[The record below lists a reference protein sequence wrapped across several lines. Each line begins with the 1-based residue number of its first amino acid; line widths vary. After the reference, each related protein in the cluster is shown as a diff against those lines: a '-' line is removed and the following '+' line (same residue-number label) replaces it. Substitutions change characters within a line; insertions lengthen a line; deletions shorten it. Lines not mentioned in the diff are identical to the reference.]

1 MLSMNINL
9 LLQFILGIAALI
21 FLHELGHFIAAR
33 LMHVEVEEFGIG
45 FPPRLVKLFEH
56 NGTEYT
62 LNWIPLGGF
71 VRPKGENDPSIP
83 GGLAAANPWV
93 RLTVLF
99 AGPFTNL
106 VVGVLLAILF
116 LYSNGE
122 QVPSVKYTD
131 PGSPAAVAGLM
142 PGDVFLEVG
151 NQPIY
156 SVSKLLEMV
165 DNHLGQ
171 PTQIVVDRNGQ
182 KVTVELVPR
191 AHPPEGQGAMGVG
204 LDYIDRPV
212 PLSSAIYHGALVCYD
227 TAHSMLTLPIKMLQ
241 GQTTPQEGRLVG
253 YKGMYDIYAR
263 VREPIWFFSVISI
276 SLGLMNLLPIP
287 ALDGGR
293 IFLTLPEILIRRRIP
308 PEYETV
314 IHMIGFAVLLLLLIY
329 INLQDFINPL
339 QFPN

>member
-1 MLSMNINL
+1 MDIYI

-45 FPPRLVKLFEH
+45 FPPRIVKLFEH
-56 NGTEYT
+56 NGTEYS

-71 VRPKGENDPSIP
+71 VRPKGENDPSVP
-83 GGLAAANPWV
+83 GGLAAASPWV

-99 AGPFTNL
+99 AGPFTNRA
-106 VVGVLLAILF
+106 VGVLLAILF
-116 LYSNGE
+116 LYTDGE
-122 QVPSVKYTD
+122 QIPTVKYTD
-131 PGSPAAVAGLM
+131 PGSPAAEAGLL
-142 PGDVFLEVG
+142 PGDIFLEVG

-156 SVSKLLEMV
+156 SVSKLLDM
-165 DNHLGQ
+165 
-171 PTQIVVDRNGQ
+171 VDRNLGQ
-182 KVTVELVPR
+182 SIPVVVERNGQQVAVELTPR
-191 AHPPEGQGAMGVG
+191 ANPPEGQGAMVVG
-204 LDYIDRPV
+204 LDYIDRSV
-212 PLSSAIYHGALVCYD
+212 SIGAAIYHGALLCYD
-227 TAHSMLTLPIKMLQ
+227 SAHSILTLPIRMLQ

-253 YKGMYDIYAR
+253 YKGMYDIYER
-263 VREPIWFFSVISI
+263 VRKPIWFFSVISI
-276 SLGLMNLLPIP
+276 SLGIMNLLPIP

-308 PEYETV
+308 PQYETV
-314 IHMIGFAVLLLLLIY
+314 IHMVGFAVLLLLLIY

>member
-1 MLSMNINL
+1 MDINIL
-9 LLQFILGIAALI
+9 FQFILGIAALI

-45 FPPRLVKLFEH
+45 FPPRIVKLFEH

-71 VRPKGENDPSIP
+71 
-83 GGLAAANPWV
+83 
-93 RLTVLF
+93 
-99 AGPFTNL
+99 
-106 VVGVLLAILF
+106 LF

-142 PGDVFLEVG
+142 PGDVFLEVS

-156 SVSKLLEMV
+156 SVSKLLDVV

-171 PTQIVVDRNGQ
+171 PTQIIVDRNGQ
-182 KVTVELVPR
+182 KVAVELVPR

-204 LDYIDRPV
+204 LDFVDRPV
-212 PLSSAIYHGALVCYD
+212 TLGAAIYHGVLVCYD
-227 TAHSMLTLPIKMLQ
+227 SAHSMLTLPIRMLQ

-253 YKGMYDIYAR
+253 YKGMYDIYER
-263 VREPIWFFSVISI
+263 VRKPIWFFSVISI
-276 SLGLMNLLPIP
+276 SLGIMNLLPIP

-293 IFLTLPEILIRRRIP
+293 IFLTLPEILIRRRVP